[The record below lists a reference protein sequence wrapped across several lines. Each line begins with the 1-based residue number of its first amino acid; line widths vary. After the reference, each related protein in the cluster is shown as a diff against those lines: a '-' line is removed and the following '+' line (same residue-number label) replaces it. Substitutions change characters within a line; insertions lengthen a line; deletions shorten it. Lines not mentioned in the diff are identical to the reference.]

1 MPQMLHF
8 EKLSFKENKLC
19 KTFVGKNVYWP
30 KHHET

>member
-8 EKLSFKENKLC
+8 EKLSFKKINC
-19 KTFVGKNVYWP
+19 GKTFVGKNVYWP